1 MTQDLS
7 FWGLIGEASL
17 FVKIIMLI
25 LVSIILTSVALTGK
39 KIMRFRRIH
48 RKSDRFEQQFWS
60 GADITELYLM
70 LKEKNTEGLESLFV
84 AGFSEFKQFGIDDL
98 KDDAVIIT
106 NCRGAMTAAIS
117 RELDKQEE
125 LLPLLAT
132 AGSVSPYIGLL
143 GTVYGIM
150 TSFMALGSVKSASI
164 NHVAPGIAEALIATA
179 IGLLAAIPSVL
190 AYNYF
195 ITNSERLNI
204 RYETFTEEFINI
216 LRRQI
221 LKAKE
226 QAGVM

>member
-7 FWGLIGEASL
+7 FWGLIAEASV
-17 FVKIIMLI
+17 FVKVIMLI
-25 LVSIILTSVALTGK
+25 LVGIILTSVALTGK

-48 RKSDRFEQQFWS
+48 KKSNRFEKQFWS
-60 GADITELYLM
+60 GSDITELYLD

-106 NCRGAMTAAIS
+106 NCRGAMTASIS

-125 LLPLLAT
+125 LLPFLAT

-226 QAGVM
+226 QTGV

>member
-1 MTQDLS
+1 MTHDLS
-7 FWGLIGEASL
+7 FWGLIAEASI
-17 FVKIIMLI
+17 FVKLIMLI
-25 LVSIILTSVALTGK
+25 LVLIILASAAVTGK
-39 KIMRFRRIH
+39 KLMRFKRINN
-48 RKSDRFEQQFWS
+48 KSNRFEKQFWS
-60 GADITELYLM
+60 GADITALYGE

-84 AGFSEFKQFGIDDL
+84 AGFAEFKQFGVNDL
-98 KDDAVIIT
+98 KDDDVIIT
-106 NCRGAMTAAIS
+106 NCRRAMSAAVS

-125 LLPLLAT
+125 FLPMLAT

-195 ITNSERLNI
+195 ITRSERLDI

-216 LRRQI
+216 LQRQI
-221 LKAKE
+221 LKAKV
-226 QAGVM
+226 QTGV

>member
-7 FWGLIGEASL
+7 FWGLVADASL
-17 FVKIIMLI
+17 FVKLIMLI
-25 LVSIILTSVALTGK
+25 LVLTILASVALTGK
-39 KIMRFRRIH
+39 KMMRFRRIH
-48 RKSDRFEQQFWS
+48 KKSDRFEKQFWS
-60 GADITELYLM
+60 GANITDLYNN
-70 LKEKNTEGLESLFV
+70 LKEKNTEGLESLFI
-84 AGFSEFKQFGIDDL
+84 AGFAEFKQFSVSDL

-106 NCRGAMTAAIS
+106 NCRRAMSAATA

-125 LLPLLAT
+125 LLPFLAT

-195 ITNSERLNI
+195 ITDSERLNI
-204 RYETFTEEFINI
+204 RYETFTESFINI
-216 LRRQI
+216 LQRQI

-226 QAGVM
+226 QTGV

>member
-7 FWGLIGEASL
+7 FWGLIADASL
-17 FVKIIMLI
+17 FVKLIMLI
-25 LVSIILTSVALTGK
+25 LVFIILTSVALTGK

-48 RKSDRFEQQFWS
+48 RKSDRFEKQFWA
-60 GADITELYLM
+60 GADITELYGQ

-84 AGFSEFKQFGIDDL
+84 AGFSEFKQFGINDL
-98 KDDAVIIT
+98 KDDTVIIT

-125 LLPLLAT
+125 LLPFLAT

-226 QAGVM
+226 QTGV